1 MTHATW
7 MNLKSIT
14 LSERKMT
21 NEYILH
27 DSIYDIIKKIK
38 LQGQKIRQWLS
49 GAEDWLGD
57 RATDFAWN
65 RGTFCGDRSI
75 LYLDVKVHLS
85 TLKTTFLKC
94 AVIIYISVNLI
105 FSKRQFKHFE
115 SYQLFKISFQF
126 INWKTNNTNVFL
138 RQEKNCLFVCSWTF
152 EKWGT

>member
-27 DSIYDIIKKIK
+27 DYIYDIIKKIK

-57 RATDFAWN
+57 RATDFA
-65 RGTFCGDRSI
+65 
-75 LYLDVKVHLS
+75 
-85 TLKTTFLKC
+85 
-94 AVIIYISVNLI
+94 
-105 FSKRQFKHFE
+105 
-115 SYQLFKISFQF
+115 
-126 INWKTNNTNVFL
+126 
-138 RQEKNCLFVCSWTF
+138 
-152 EKWGT
+152 